1 MEAPPPRLP
10 LVGRT
15 EDVAAICALFG
26 DPAVGMLTVVG
37 QAGVGKTT
45 VVAAV
50 AERLTAS
57 GIDVSWVDLSECAS
71 GRDGLAMIEAACA
84 RSSAS
89 EIARV
94 IVVDSLERIGAE
106 VRAIGAMAV
115 AHPNV
120 ALLAT
125 SRAATGLFREYRYR
139 LDPLPC
145 PPLEGPV
152 PADGGRGS
160 ALQLFLDHARRVA
173 FETDLE
179 SNTPTVAAI
188 CRRLDGSPLALLIA
202 ANQLSTVTLEGL
214 RGRLESGGS
223 PSMRGPSD
231 LPDRHHTLART
242 LADSVTLLAPDDA
255 ELIQVLALFDGVIEP
270 AAVVEVLTEAA
281 EIEGACGDTFTP
293 DTVVEHLGELVHH
306 TLLHPVHER
315 SSGKSITFAM
325 THIVRDYG
333 RHLLHA
339 DPRQSGL
346 RAAHAEYFRRR
357 VVEGA
362 DLVGPDADTWLS
374 RTDGDFA
381 DIRSAL
387 RFYLGIGDARA
398 LAVAAGMR
406 NYWLARGLLQEGVE
420 WLTDSIATASDHRT
434 VAMVRALEAR
444 AVLTGAASSY
454 ASVLDDLS
462 ECVDRWEEL
471 GEPVARARTMVDL
484 AAAQYEVNGF
494 ELARPLFEEAIATLD
509 AARDLWWAARARSLF
524 GASAATTGNHRDLAR
539 TNLDHAVEGFRNIG
553 DSSYTNLPLQ
563 QLGRILHE
571 DGHDVQAVA
580 LLTEGLRLARG
591 AGDAWNTS
599 VFLNLLADIALA
611 RGNSPAAASNYLD
624 SLALAAEI
632 GAKPRFIWCLEGL
645 AVSLNDLGES
655 SYAARLV
662 GLALSIRSTLNL
674 HGWVEFPARAID
686 VTAIPTGSSSNL
698 AVLHAQGFGMTVGD
712 VLAYAPQLVE
722 ANTRSDSRRGRRG
735 RFPDGLTVREVQV
748 LRLIAGG
755 STSRAIATE
764 LVISIETVGRHISNL
779 YRKIGASGR
788 AEATAYAIRSGLMED

>member
-89 EIARV
+89 ETARV

-106 VRAIGAMAV
+106 VRALGAMAV

-139 LDPLPC
+139 LDPLPY

-306 TLLHPVHER
+306 TLLHPVHDR

-325 THIVRDYG
+325 THIVATTGVTCCTLIPVSRVFG
-333 RHLLHA
+333 PHTPNISGGESSRA
-339 DPRQSGL
+339 PIWSDPTPTPGCPHRRG
-346 RAAHAEYFRRR
+346 FRRH
-357 VVEGA
+357 
-362 DLVGPDADTWLS
+362 P
-374 RTDGDFA
+374 
-381 DIRSAL
+381 L
-387 RFYLGIGDARA
+387 RPTVLLGIGDARA

-462 ECVDRWEEL
+462 ECVDRWRNSANRWPA
-471 GEPVARARTMVDL
+471 PV
-484 AAAQYEVNGF
+484 
-494 ELARPLFEEAIATLD
+494 P
-509 AARDLWWAARARSLF
+509 W
-524 GASAATTGNHRDLAR
+524 
-539 TNLDHAVEGFRNIG
+539 
-553 DSSYTNLPLQ
+553 
-563 QLGRILHE
+563 
-571 DGHDVQAVA
+571 
-580 LLTEGLRLARG
+580 
-591 AGDAWNTS
+591 
-599 VFLNLLADIALA
+599 
-611 RGNSPAAASNYLD
+611 
-624 SLALAAEI
+624 
-632 GAKPRFIWCLEGL
+632 
-645 AVSLNDLGES
+645 
-655 SYAARLV
+655 
-662 GLALSIRSTLNL
+662 
-674 HGWVEFPARAID
+674 
-686 VTAIPTGSSSNL
+686 
-698 AVLHAQGFGMTVGD
+698 
-712 VLAYAPQLVE
+712 
-722 ANTRSDSRRGRRG
+722 
-735 RFPDGLTVREVQV
+735 
-748 LRLIAGG
+748 
-755 STSRAIATE
+755 STSPPPSTR
-764 LVISIETVGRHISNL
+764 
-779 YRKIGASGR
+779 
-788 AEATAYAIRSGLMED
+788 